1 MVFTIN
7 SSRTTILSPQE
18 AVTVTVSLRAQDMW
32 RRGGRRGALK
42 TIRTRQYWT
51 ITPSTQ
57 HSRQITYIK
66 LSSPEA
72 ATQFIMKRRFLLLYF
87 NLSCSW
93 WEGWF
98 ISIQTWLWKI
108 ATELIFCSRKE
119 GHHLVFLCSFTAKKR
134 CSTISHYF
142 LSYILTSC
150 RVASEI
156 FEISAY
162 KRLHK
167 RLVTGKQ

>member
-7 SSRTTILSPQE
+7 SSRTTIFSPLE

-32 RRGGRRGALK
+32 RREDGEGGALK

-57 HSRQITYIK
+57 PSRQITYIK

-93 WEGWF
+93 WEG
-98 ISIQTWLWKI
+98 
-108 ATELIFCSRKE
+108 
-119 GHHLVFLCSFTAKKR
+119 
-134 CSTISHYF
+134 
-142 LSYILTSC
+142 
-150 RVASEI
+150 
-156 FEISAY
+156 
-162 KRLHK
+162 
-167 RLVTGKQ
+167 